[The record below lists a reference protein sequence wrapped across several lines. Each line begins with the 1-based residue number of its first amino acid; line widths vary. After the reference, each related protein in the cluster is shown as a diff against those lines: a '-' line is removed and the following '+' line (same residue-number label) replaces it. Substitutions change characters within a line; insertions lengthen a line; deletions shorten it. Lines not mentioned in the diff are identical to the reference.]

1 MKMTVKKTGI
11 VFVLVV
17 FLSSLYGCAG
27 LMQGRKAHKKSSVV
41 EFLYPGRD
49 DVVVKP
55 TVPHLTL
62 PLNVGVAFVPES
74 SSRYSKRSLSSKV
87 QLSLMD
93 KIADNFRQ
101 YKFVKNVEVIPSEYL
116 RPGGGF
122 DNLEQLKTMYGIDV
136 MVLLSYDQIQYT
148 DEGLVSLMY
157 WTIVGAYIFSGEKN
171 DTSTMI
177 DAAVYDIK
185 SHKMLFRAPG
195 TSQVKGS
202 ATIVNLS
209 EELRKDSIE
218 GFNLA
223 TPVLLTNLASQ
234 LARFKTKIKERPEEV
249 KVTYSRGYS
258 GGGYFDA
265 WFTGLFVMLLGIAVL
280 VSRKQFYARKQKS

>member
-1 MKMTVKKTGI
+1 MKIIVKKIG
-11 VFVLVV
+11 VAFFLVV
-17 FLSSLYGCAG
+17 FISSFYGCAG
-27 LMQGRKAHKKSSVV
+27 FMKGKKTHKKSSVV
-41 EFLYPGRD
+41 EFLYPGRG
-49 DVVVKP
+49 DVVIKP
-55 TVPHLTL
+55 SVPHLTL
-62 PLNVGVAFVPES
+62 PINVGVAFVPES
-74 SSRYSKRSLSSKV
+74 SHRYSKRSLSSKI
-87 QLSLMD
+87 QFSLMD

-116 RPGGGF
+116 RSGGGF

-148 DEGLVSLMY
+148 DEGFVSLMY
-157 WTIVGAYIFSGEKN
+157 WTIVGAYIFNGEKN

-185 SHKMLFRAPG
+185 SRKMLFRAPG

-202 ATIVNLS
+202 ATLVNLS
-209 EELRKDSIE
+209 EELRKDSTE

-223 TPVLLTNLASQ
+223 TPNLLKNLAMQ
-234 LARFKTKIKERPEEV
+234 LERFKTKIKERPEEV

-258 GGGYFDA
+258 GGGYFGS
-265 WFTGLFVMLLGIAVL
+265 WFAVLFIMLLGIATL
-280 VSRKQFYARKQKS
+280 YGRKQKS

>member
-1 MKMTVKKTGI
+1 MKTNVKRIG
-11 VFVLVV
+11 VVLSLVV
-17 FLSSLYGCAG
+17 FIYSLYGCAG
-27 LMQGRKAHKKSSVV
+27 LMQGKKAHKKSSVV
-41 EFLYPGRD
+41 EFLYPGRG
-49 DVVVKP
+49 DVVIQP

-62 PLNVGVAFVPES
+62 PINVGVAFVPES
-74 SSRYSKRSLSSKV
+74 SSRYSTRSLSSKI
-87 QLSLMD
+87 QLGLMD
-93 KIADNFRQ
+93 KIAENFRQ

-116 RPGGGF
+116 RSGGGF
-122 DNLEQLKTMYGIDV
+122 DNLDQLKTMYGVDV

-157 WTIVGAYIFSGEKN
+157 WTIVGAYIFKGEKN

-185 SHKMLFRAPG
+185 SRKMLFRAPG

-202 ATIVNLS
+202 ATFVNLS
-209 EELRKDSIE
+209 EELRKDSVE

-223 TPVLLTNLASQ
+223 TPNLLKNLATQ
-234 LARFKTKIKERPEEV
+234 LERFKVKIKERPEEV

-258 GGGYFDA
+258 GGGYFGG
-265 WFTGLFVMLLGIAVL
+265 WFAGLFIMLLGIAAV
-280 VSRKQFYARKQKS
+280 YGRKQKS

>member
-1 MKMTVKKTGI
+1 MKTTFKKTSI
-11 VFVLVV
+11 VFSLVV
-17 FLSSLYGCAG
+17 FIFSLYGCAG
-27 LMQGRKAHKKSSVV
+27 LMQGKKAHKKSSVV
-41 EFLYPGRD
+41 EFLYPNRGD
-49 DVVVKP
+49 IVIQP
-55 TVPHLTL
+55 AVPHLTL
-62 PLNVGVAFVPES
+62 PINVGVAFVPES
-74 SSRYSKRSLSSKV
+74 SRRYSTRSLSGKI

-93 KIADNFRQ
+93 KIAENFRQ

-116 RPGGGF
+116 RSGGGF

-157 WTIVGAYIFSGEKN
+157 WTIVGAYIFNGEKN

-177 DAAVYDIK
+177 DAAVYDIN
-185 SHKMLFRAPG
+185 SRKMLFRAPG

-209 EELRKDSIE
+209 EELRKDSVE

-223 TPVLLTNLASQ
+223 IPNLLKNLATQ
-234 LARFKTKIKERPEEV
+234 LERFKTKIKERPEEV

-258 GGGYFDA
+258 GGGYFGS
-265 WFTGLFVMLLGIAVL
+265 WFTVLFVMLLAIATL
-280 VSRKQFYARKQKS
+280 YGRKQKS

>member
-1 MKMTVKKTGI
+1 MNQIYKSIITVI
-11 VFVLVV
+11 ALVV

-27 LMQGRKAHKKSSVV
+27 LMQGKKAHKKSSVV
-41 EFLYPGRD
+41 EFLYPDRG
-49 DVVVKP
+49 DVKIKP
-55 TVPHLTL
+55 AVPHLTL

-74 SSRYSKRSLSSKV
+74 SRRYSKRSLSSKV
-87 QLSLMD
+87 QLNLMD

-101 YKFVKNVEVIPSEYL
+101 YKFIKNVEVIPSEYL
-116 RPGGGF
+116 RSRGGF
-122 DNLEQLKTMYGIDV
+122 DNLDQLKTMYGIDV

-157 WTIVGAYIFSGEKN
+157 WTIVGAYIFNGEKN

-177 DAAVYDIK
+177 DAVVYDIK
-185 SHKMLFRAPG
+185 SRKMLFRAPG

-202 ATIVNLS
+202 ATFVNLS

-223 TPVLLTNLASQ
+223 VPKLLENLSTQ
-234 LARFKTKIKERPEEV
+234 LARFKTKIKERPEEI
-249 KVTYSRGYS
+249 KVSYSPSYKRGYS
-258 GGGYFDA
+258 GGGYFGG
-265 WFTGLFVMLLGIAVL
+265 WFAGLFILLLCIA
-280 VSRKQFYARKQKS
+280 SFYGRKPKY